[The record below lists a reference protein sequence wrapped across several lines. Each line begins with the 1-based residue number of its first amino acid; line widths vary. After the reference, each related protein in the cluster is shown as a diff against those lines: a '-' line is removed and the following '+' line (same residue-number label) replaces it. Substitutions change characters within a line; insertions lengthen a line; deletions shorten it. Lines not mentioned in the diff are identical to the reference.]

1 MLGFIFQYH
10 GLHTWFFF
18 NKTSRGGSI
27 LCETEKQLPVGR
39 SGPLIGASFGK
50 NQLVDAVIETI
61 SQCQSPH
68 RQGMVGW

>member
-10 GLHTWFFF
+10 GLHTWFFST
-18 NKTSRGGSI
+18 KHPGVSI
-27 LCETEKQLPVGR
+27 SCEAEKQLRVGR